1 MFRLDPIW
9 SDRALSVLRI
19 ILNGGELAVL
29 FCFVFLFFAIA
40 GGGAWS
46 LDRYIGKTPDTLSRR
61 PA

>member
-1 MFRLDPIW
+1 
-9 SDRALSVLRI
+9 
-19 ILNGGELAVL
+19 LNGGELAVL

-46 LDRYIGKTPDTLSRR
+46 LDSYIGKTPDTLSRR